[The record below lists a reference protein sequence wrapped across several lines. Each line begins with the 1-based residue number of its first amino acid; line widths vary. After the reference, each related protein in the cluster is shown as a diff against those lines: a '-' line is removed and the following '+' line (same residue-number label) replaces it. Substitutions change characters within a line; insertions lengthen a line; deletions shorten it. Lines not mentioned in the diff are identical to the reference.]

1 MILQDTNMV
10 LPSDAN
16 IILLKKQAWVC
27 KKYINKL
34 MILPE
39 TIKVLQDTHM
49 ILPNKCKRPTAV
61 HMFQL
66 GRTELGPTEG
76 GGVKGKMSVIEIVIQ
91 SLLNSNKY

>member
-39 TIKVLQDTHM
+39 TIKVL
-49 ILPNKCKRPTAV
+49 PNKCKRPTAV

-76 GGVKGKMSVIEIVIQ
+76 GGVKGKMSVIEIVNVI
-91 SLLNSNKY
+91 LTNTNKSYQC